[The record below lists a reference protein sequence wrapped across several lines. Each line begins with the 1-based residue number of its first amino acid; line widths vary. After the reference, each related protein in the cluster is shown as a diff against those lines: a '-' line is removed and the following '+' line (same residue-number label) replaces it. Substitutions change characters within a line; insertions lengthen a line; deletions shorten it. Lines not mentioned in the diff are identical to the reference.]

1 MIAEEHRSHPERPG
15 LPLDQLRP
23 PAERAFN
30 GREVFEELLADL
42 EQNGFKRHQTHI
54 SKRTHRPALPAHL
67 RNAGERIRAALQS
80 TDPPARKTLTE
91 SPTGRSAMQFLID
104 TGEVIDISPELAMG
118 APEFNRLRLIV
129 KQHLRK
135 HTQAT
140 ASDLRKAMNVSRR
153 ILIPVLEK
161 LDRDGLT
168 ARRGDVR
175 VLRRVE
181 D

>member
-1 MIAEEHRSHPERPG
+1 
-15 LPLDQLRP
+15 
-23 PAERAFN
+23 
-30 GREVFEELLADL
+30 
-42 EQNGFKRHQTHI
+42 
-54 SKRTHRPALPAHL
+54 
-67 RNAGERIRAALQS
+67 
-80 TDPPARKTLTE
+80 
-91 SPTGRSAMQFLID
+91 
-104 TGEVIDISPELAMG
+104 MG
-118 APEFNRLRLIV
+118 TPEFNRLRLIV

-140 ASDLRKAMNVSRR
+140 ASDLRKTMNVSRR

-175 VLRRVE
+175 VLRREE

>member
-1 MIAEEHRSHPERPG
+1 MSIDHV
-15 LPLDQLRP
+15 QLKLFAR
-23 PAERAFN
+23 
-30 GREVFEELLADL
+30 LLHKS
-42 EQNGFKRHQTHI
+42 EC
-54 SKRTHRPALPAHL
+54 
-67 RNAGERIRAALQS
+67 
-80 TDPPARKTLTE
+80 
-91 SPTGRSAMQFLID
+91 
-104 TGEVIDISPELAMG
+104 
-118 APEFNRLRLIV
+118 LIV
-129 KQHLRK
+129 KQYLRK

-175 VLRRVE
+175 VLRREE